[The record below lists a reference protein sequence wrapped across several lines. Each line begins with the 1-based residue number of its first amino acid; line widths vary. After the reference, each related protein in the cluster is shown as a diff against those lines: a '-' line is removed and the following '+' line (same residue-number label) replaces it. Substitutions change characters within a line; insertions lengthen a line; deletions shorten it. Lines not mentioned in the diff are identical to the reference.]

1 MFRFLFVAVARLSA
15 RVAVLDDDQSRL
27 VCGPTRQSASATPNA
42 AKQSGDASDKKRMSW
57 EGRNE

>member
-27 VCGPTRQSASATPNA
+27 VCGPTRQSASAAPNA
-42 AKQSGDASDKKRMSW
+42 ARDALETLQTKK
-57 EGRNE
+57 E